1 MFDFDR
7 FIRKLRKAARARYWF
22 FRGGLDALIHL
33 RDWAELQKANASKI
47 EEDRKDLFEGSDDR
61 VLYLVVG
68 SALTAWATME
78 EVMVLIL
85 ALLLRVPDE
94 KAGLILYSTINFNV
108 WISIID
114 ELFAI
119 DELHASLKPRWNKIA
134 ERLRRLKDGRDR
146 IAHHAV
152 RGKESVS
159 PFAGTTLRPARMDVR
174 QKSLKYKP
182 LANDD
187 IMEFS
192 SQVSNVG
199 KDLNALAKKMAEQRE
214 PSPGKSSQ

>member
-33 RDWAELQKANASKI
+33 RDWAELQKANAAKI

-94 KAGLILYSTINFNV
+94 KAGLIIFN
-108 WISIID
+108 
-114 ELFAI
+114 
-119 DELHASLKPRWNKIA
+119 H
-134 ERLRRLKDGRDR
+134 
-146 IAHHAV
+146 
-152 RGKESVS
+152 
-159 PFAGTTLRPARMDVR
+159 
-174 QKSLKYKP
+174 
-182 LANDD
+182 
-187 IMEFS
+187 
-192 SQVSNVG
+192 
-199 KDLNALAKKMAEQRE
+199 
-214 PSPGKSSQ
+214 